1 MSKEVNPEVR
11 PGDRIVCIHMA
22 DKYSPITGGVAG
34 TVVSVGRDPYDKD
47 EKIISVEWD
56 NGRTLSL
63 ISSEDIWMKEE
74 DLKKEEDSNLSES
87 VQELTDKLID
97 NELNPEEFEDL
108 MSQLNDDDVTDLF
121 LRNLDRKLLKSGDKN
136 ENVREYISK
145 YLDSIETRDN
155 LESDP
160 SDDFD
165 VEDEFLYGG
174 IEPEKSK
181 IGRKQFKKELM
192 PLQVELLKLQEH
204 VKETGKPVVVVME
217 GRDSAGKGS
226 TIRNMTEYLD
236 PKYYNVIALGI
247 ATPEERKDWFGRY
260 EKYIEPGK
268 ITLFDRSWYNRGIV
282 EPVMGYG
289 TEEEYFDFMENVN
302 DFEQSLK
309 DRGVELFKFWLSIT
323 PQTQQKRFEL
333 RKNSPL
339 KYWKFSPNDEKS
351 IDKWDDYTEYKEKV
365 LKQTKEA
372 QPWTVVDTNDKRA
385 GTLNLLRHIL
395 QNVEYKG
402 KDEKNFGMKFP
413 EVVTTVNESKNPMMD
428 ELVKLKDI
436 FKSTNERVFFDFL
449 SKLRDSSLVNMFEST
464 QFLVSGPEYLKKFI
478 EMEEL
483 KGREFDEDM
492 VEELLDLAEQTKS
505 ELINAALKLI
515 EDEGKDDYSTSNI
528 NRKLRTLTSMAL
540 RYYIMMYGRV

>member
-34 TVVSVGRDPYDKD
+34 TVVSVGIDPYDKD

-155 LESDP
+155 VESDP

-268 ITLFDRSWYNRGIV
+268 ITFFDRSWYNRG
-282 EPVMGYG
+282 M
-289 TEEEYFDFMENVN
+289 
-302 DFEQSLK
+302 
-309 DRGVELFKFWLSIT
+309 
-323 PQTQQKRFEL
+323 
-333 RKNSPL
+333 
-339 KYWKFSPNDEKS
+339 
-351 IDKWDDYTEYKEKV
+351 
-365 LKQTKEA
+365 
-372 QPWTVVDTNDKRA
+372 
-385 GTLNLLRHIL
+385 LNL
-395 QNVEYKG
+395 
-402 KDEKNFGMKFP
+402 
-413 EVVTTVNESKNPMMD
+413 
-428 ELVKLKDI
+428 
-436 FKSTNERVFFDFL
+436 
-449 SKLRDSSLVNMFEST
+449 
-464 QFLVSGPEYLKKFI
+464 
-478 EMEEL
+478 
-483 KGREFDEDM
+483 
-492 VEELLDLAEQTKS
+492 
-505 ELINAALKLI
+505 
-515 EDEGKDDYSTSNI
+515 
-528 NRKLRTLTSMAL
+528 
-540 RYYIMMYGRV
+540 